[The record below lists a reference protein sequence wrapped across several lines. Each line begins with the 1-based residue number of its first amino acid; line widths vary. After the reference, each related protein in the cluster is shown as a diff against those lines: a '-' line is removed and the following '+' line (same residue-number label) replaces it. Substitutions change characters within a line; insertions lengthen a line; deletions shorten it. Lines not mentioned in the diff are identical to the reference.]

1 MCVRWDAIES
11 GWQIHRRRVAGCKRR
26 GLHVLNCGHW
36 GHFLS
41 DSTTNLLLCW
51 QRPSTQNLLIQ
62 KLKFCFHRRVT
73 LQLNVILFI
82 PQNLPHTFIGDA
94 QGGIALIWPNA
105 LTLQC
110 MAKLVQLA
118 FFPRHTKTFPPVT
131 LSVNNKLS
139 TFREDFRGGAISRWI
154 SIWEAW
160 GCSAQCGG

>member
-1 MCVRWDAIES
+1 MRCDWK
-11 GWQIHRRRVAGCKRR
+11 WVANTQEVGGCKRR

-62 KLKFCFHRRVT
+62 KLKFCFHLWVT
-73 LQLNVILFI
+73 LQLNVYSFQSAKSAPYLSTWYSGSIC
-82 PQNLPHTFIGDA
+82 PD
-94 QGGIALIWPNA
+94 LIKCP
-105 LTLQC
+105 
-110 MAKLVQLA
+110 AKLIATDV
-118 FFPRHTKTFPPVT
+118 FPRHKKTFPPVT

-139 TFREDFRGGAISRWI
+139 TFREDFRGGPISRWI